1 MRLLSSFVVVA
12 LLDVFVV
19 FISEPAVM
27 NWREY
32 IKMLQ
37 FLSGLRNAKSI
48 SKKLYGKH
56 DVAIDLVVPQQVMNA
71 G

>member
-1 MRLLSSFVVVA
+1 
-12 LLDVFVV
+12 
-19 FISEPAVM
+19 M

-48 SKKLYGKH
+48 SKKLYGKQ

>member
-37 FLSGLRNAKSI
+37 FLSGLRNTKSI
-48 SKKLYGKH
+48 LKMLYGTH
-56 DVAIDLVVPQQVMNA
+56 DVAIELAVQQQVLNA

>member
-1 MRLLSSFVVVA
+1 
-12 LLDVFVV
+12 
-19 FISEPAVM
+19 M

-32 IKMLQ
+32 IKMLH

-48 SKKLYGKH
+48 SKKLYGTH
-56 DVAIDLVVPQQVMNA
+56 DVSIDLAVQQQVLNA

>member
-1 MRLLSSFVVVA
+1 
-12 LLDVFVV
+12 
-19 FISEPAVM
+19 M

-37 FLSGLRNAKSI
+37 FLSGLRNTKYI
-48 SKKLYGKH
+48 SKKLYGTH
-56 DVAIDLVVPQQVMNA
+56 DVAIELGMQQQVLNA

>member
-1 MRLLSSFVVVA
+1 
-12 LLDVFVV
+12 
-19 FISEPAVM
+19 M

-37 FLSGLRNAKSI
+37 FLSGLRNVKSI
-48 SKKLYGKH
+48 SKMLYGTH
-56 DVAIDLVVPQQVMNA
+56 DVAIELGVQQQVLNA